1 MTSIVAKQVV
11 DNKKHSLYRFSIF
24 KILNGTRSKGDEG
37 IEAAGYLTEHF
48 VILVPRNSEKGRLHI
63 IQKTS
68 VDGMCGYEFVIS
80 SVGWLECVRTCAAGA
95 AQWFHPSKSPWPD
108 KFIIW
113 YHSRIEILWC
123 VQTAKQMKSIESSCP
138 SRRYFERNL
147 DIGCCFSVF
156 YHSLAATGITYSSQA
171 VSGIFFPALGFLKQ
185 PVFFL
190 SHTYK
195 ENSNYRKLG
204 LIIIIMTI
212 LRRSHLSLVWVLN
225 KPCSDVGTYM
235 LNTDN

>member
-80 SVGWLECVRTCAAGA
+80 SVGWLECVRTWAAGA

-123 VQTAKQMKSIESSCP
+123 VQTAKQMRSIESSCP
-138 SRRYFERNL
+138 SPRYFERNL

-171 VSGIFFPALGFLKQ
+171 VSGIFFSCLRIFKTASLFLESYLQRK
-185 PVFFL
+185 FEL
-190 SHTYK
+190 SQI
-195 ENSNYRKLG
+195 G
-204 LIIIIMTI
+204 LDTNNND
-212 LRRSHLSLVWVLN
+212 HLT
-225 KPCSDVGTYM
+225 P
-235 LNTDN
+235 